1 MFFSHPTSPNQTGGA
16 ERLKLQSYRST
27 PYHYSQTQR
36 KTSPTEGKKETPEIL
51 LISFPRHAAVDQK
64 KSHTSPLMCY
74 SGQSEKITWC
84 FLLSLFL
91 LNRISR
97 QNRTLSIQLH
107 LPVRSLVLLHT
118 EHFRQHALLVL
129 ITALTEHRG
138 CCCLLFELLLFL
150 SGFLLF
156 SIRNN
161 ANVNVASRIYSSVV
175 EQRSVGFASQSLV
188 SAPSASSGD
197 RSTNEQQSFN
207 VAVTERARECIRF
220 VLSFHG
226 CRTILIRSR
235 TFLFS
240 FSRTSFVSLSAY
252 LTPRRRK
259 KISINKSF
267 THIELCS
274 IRD

>member
-1 MFFSHPTSPNQTGGA
+1 MF
-16 ERLKLQSYRST
+16 
-27 PYHYSQTQR
+27 
-36 KTSPTEGKKETPEIL
+36 
-51 LISFPRHAAVDQK
+51 SF
-64 KSHTSPLMCY
+64 
-74 SGQSEKITWC
+74 
-84 FLLSLFL
+84 LFL

-107 LPVRSLVLLHT
+107 LPVRSLVLLHA
-118 EHFRQHALLVL
+118 EHFRQHALLVF
-129 ITALTEHRG
+129 IAALTEHCG

-175 EQRSVGFASQSLV
+175 EQWSVGFASQSLV
-188 SAPSASSGD
+188 SASSASSGD
-197 RSTNEQQSFN
+197 RSTNEQQSFD

-220 VLSFHG
+220 VLSFHR

-240 FSRTSFVSLSAY
+240 FSRTSFVSLC
-252 LTPRRRK
+252 LFNTEK
-259 KISINKSF
+259 EKENINK
-267 THIELCS
+267 
-274 IRD
+274 